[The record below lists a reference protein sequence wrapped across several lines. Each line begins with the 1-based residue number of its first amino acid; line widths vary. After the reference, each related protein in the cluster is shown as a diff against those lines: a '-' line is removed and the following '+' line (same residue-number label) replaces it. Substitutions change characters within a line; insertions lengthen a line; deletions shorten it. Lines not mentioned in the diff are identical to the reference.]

1 MNDYRVA
8 AVLSALFAGLTAV
21 LAKKGVEGVPGNLAL
36 AIRVTVVVLFAWVLV
51 LVSRETDLRAV
62 PRAAWAW
69 LALSGVGT
77 GLSWLFYFRALKGG
91 PVSVVAPID
100 KLSFVIAVALGL
112 LILRER
118 PSSNV
123 LIGAAVVALGVGIAL
138 RG

>member
-21 LAKKGVEGVPGNLAL
+21 LAKKGVEGVPSNLAL

-62 PRAAWAW
+62 PRAAWGW

-77 GLSWLFYFRALKGG
+77 GLSWLFYFRALK
-91 PVSVVAPID
+91 V
-100 KLSFVIAVALGL
+100 SFVLAVALGL
-112 LILRER
+112 LVLRER
-118 PSSNV
+118 PSPNV
-123 LIGAAVVALGVGIAL
+123 LVGAAVVALGVGIAL